1 MITNKNSKLSDEL
14 ATSMKN
20 ALLNKKSDK
29 IVLASEKL
37 IEDLNRSSELFEDL
51 GNYKAAEIITK
62 IIEKVAGK

>member
-1 MITNKNSKLSDEL
+1 MITNKNSKLSDEF

-20 ALLNKKSDK
+20 SLLNKKSDK